1 MQSSAATISD
11 YLAEQSTE
19 RRAGLEALLAA
30 VRQNIQ
36 PGFIETMRWGM
47 ISFEVPLDVSGP
59 TYNGQPLNYIG
70 LASQK
75 NHFSVYLMPVY
86 LNTDVETEFRSRWEG
101 AGLKLDIGKA
111 CVRFTKI
118 ENADL
123 ASVGWAAGLMNPV
136 EFVDACNAA
145 RTMKP

>member
-1 MQSSAATISD
+1 MQSLAATISD
-11 YLAEQSTE
+11 YLAEQAPE
-19 RRAGLEALLAA
+19 RRAGLEALFAV

-36 PGFIETMRWGM
+36 PDFIETMRWGM
-47 ISFEVPLDVSGP
+47 ISFEVPLDASGP

-86 LNTDVETEFRSRWEG
+86 LNTDVEAEFRARWEA

-111 CVRFTKI
+111 CVRFTKL
-118 ENADL
+118 EKADL
-123 ASVGWAAGLMNPV
+123 ATVGWAAGLMSPV

>member
-75 NHFSVYLMPVY
+75 NHFSVYLMPV
-86 LNTDVETEFRSRWEG
+86 F
-101 AGLKLDIGKA
+101 
-111 CVRFTKI
+111 
-118 ENADL
+118 
-123 ASVGWAAGLMNPV
+123 
-136 EFVDACNAA
+136 
-145 RTMKP
+145 

>member
-86 LNTDVETEFRSRWEG
+86 LNTDVENEFRSRWEA

-118 ENADL
+118 EKADL

-136 EFVDACNAA
+136 EFVDACNAV

>member
-36 PGFIETMRWGM
+36 PGFIETIRWGM

-86 LNTDVETEFRSRWEG
+86 LNTDVETEFRSRWEA